1 MANLTPKQEA
11 FARAY
16 IETGNASEAYRR
28 SYNAENMKP
37 ESVWRKANEVLAN
50 GKVTAMVDDLKAK
63 ANERCLVTVSS
74 LTDELEEARALALQ
88 EGQPSAAVSA
98 SMGKAKL
105 HGLLV
110 DKAELAGKDG
120 GAIQLEQVRNDA
132 DAFARAVVSLAARSG
147 TAGTT

>member
-28 SYNAENMKP
+28 AYDAENMKP
-37 ESVWRKANEVLAN
+37 EAIRVEACRLLADPN
-50 GKVTAMVDDLKAK
+50 VTLMTNQLKAEAK
-63 ANERCLVTVSS
+63 ERCMVTVSS
-74 LTDELEEARALALQ
+74 LTEELEEARALALQ

-120 GAIQLEQVRNDA
+120 GAIIAEVR
-132 DAFARAVVSLAARSG
+132 RVVIDG
-147 TAGTT
+147 KDT